1 LAAGQGYGK
10 INSVFNAEKA
20 ISVPEINKK
29 TQKNKAGLPQ
39 IIIFAAMLF
48 ASLVFSVIIPMAIAR
63 ADNGLSICSAQ
74 SNASTDIGTCVNRIY
89 VISLA
94 AGGFIAV
101 LLIIVAGY
109 LYMTGGEGVKTAKN
123 IIYSVISGLVILF
136 GGFALLNTINPD
148 LTTFGSLS
156 LPNLTCN
163 GAAGSSDAGKN
174 LCAAPSANLITNGPS
189 TTGPAA
195 AGPSTGTFVIDGYNL
210 SAYSTNPNFAATVT
224 SVLNTTQQ
232 ANLTTAQAIT
242 NYMAAKVQN
251 GPQPPLGPMQL
262 TGDMVLTSAHNYGI
276 DPNMLLTL
284 MWVESAFGT
293 SSSKDIQT
301 HNPGSVGNND
311 TGQTVNDN
319 TWQDGVDALSQWLS
333 NNEAN

>member
-1 LAAGQGYGK
+1 MAMILSVGAYAA
-10 INSVFNAEKA
+10 V
-20 ISVPEINKK
+20 
-29 TQKNKAGLPQ
+29 AGSLPLPA
-39 IIIFAAMLF
+39 F
-48 ASLVFSVIIPMAIAR
+48 
-63 ADNGLSICSAQ
+63 ADNGSAICSAQ
-74 SNASTDIGTCVNRIY
+74 SNASTNIGTCVNRIY

-101 LLIIVAGY
+101 LLVIVAGY

-163 GAAGSSDAGKN
+163 GVAGTSDAGKN

-189 TTGPAA
+189 TTGAT
-195 AGPSTGTFVIDGYNL
+195 AGTSTGTFNIDGYNL
-210 SAYSTNPNFAATVT
+210 SAYSTSPIFASTVT

-232 ANLTTAQAIT
+232 ANLTSAQSITDFMTARVKGGST
-242 NYMAAKVQN
+242 PK
-251 GPQPPLGPMQL
+251 GPLQI

-276 DPNMLLTL
+276 DPNMLLTI

-293 SSSKDIQT
+293 SSAPDIKT
-301 HNPGSVGNND
+301 LNPGSVGNND
-311 TGQTVNDN
+311 AGQTVSYP
-319 TWQDGVDALSQWLS
+319 TWQDGVDACSQWLS
-333 NNEAN
+333 NHEN